1 VADLPEIRVGT
12 AEREEALSRLGEHFS
27 AGRLSVAEFDERS
40 AIVAS
45 ATTKSQVDAVFGDLP
60 AAVADDAPA
69 KRQLNWDWAG
79 SVMALTPIIALV
91 LFFVLGSWLWFL
103 LIPAVPAVLEGGRRV
118 IKQGS

>member
-1 VADLPEIRVGT
+1 MADLPEIRVGT

-40 AIVAS
+40 AIVAT
-45 ATTKSQVDAVFGDLP
+45 ATTKRQIDAVFSDLP
-60 AAVADDAPA
+60 AAVADDVPA

-118 IKQGS
+118 IKSGS

>member
-1 VADLPEIRVGT
+1 MADLPEIRVGT

-40 AIVAS
+40 AIVAA
-45 ATTKSQVDAVFGDLP
+45 ATTKGQIDAVFSDLP
-60 AAVADDAPA
+60 AAVAVDAPV
-69 KRQLNWDWAG
+69 KRQLNWDWTG
-79 SVMALTPIIALV
+79 SVMALTPIVALV

-118 IKQGS
+118 IKSGS